1 MFSETAAALHLMLC
15 KHLGPYT
22 LSGQVILLPLPA
34 AACRCLPSLPAV
46 HGGHRGDAG
55 VSSTAAADVDTV
67 LSMLKSAGIFLQ
79 ELVGALLRWDS
90 SITEQY

>member
-34 AACRCLPSLPAV
+34 V
-46 HGGHRGDAG
+46 HGEHRGDAG
-55 VSSTAAADVDTV
+55 VSSIAAADVDTV

-79 ELVGALLRWDS
+79 ELVGAPLRWSS

>member
-15 KHLGPYT
+15 KHLEPYT
-22 LSGQVILLPLPA
+22 LSGQVILLPLPD
-34 AACRCLPSLPAV
+34 V
-46 HGGHRGDAG
+46 HGGQRGDAD

-79 ELVGALLRWDS
+79 ELVGAPLRWS
-90 SITEQY
+90 ISITEQY

>member
-34 AACRCLPSLPAV
+34 VVACRSCLPFMADIGEMQESAALPP
-46 HGGHRGDAG
+46 
-55 VSSTAAADVDTV
+55 
-67 LSMLKSAGIFLQ
+67 LM
-79 ELVGALLRWDS
+79 
-90 SITEQY
+90 SIRS